1 MWPPGAGE
9 MARRVREH
17 AWQDTPL
24 GPTESWPAS
33 MKSIVDML
41 LSSGFAMVALWG
53 RGLISIYND
62 AYATLIGPKHPD
74 VLGRPTPEAWP
85 EFWPVV
91 APVIERVWAG
101 ETITFVDAEQ
111 KLLRRG
117 KLEDGWFTNCYSPLR
132 DETGAVAGVLV
143 TLLETTARVRSEA
156 ALRASEERFRTLL
169 QNVRDYAIFLLDEAG
184 YITEWSEGATRVFGH
199 SGAVVVGR
207 HVSILYSADD
217 TGIGVPEA
225 ELREARTNG
234 RVETEGW
241 RVHKDGTRFWA
252 NEIATAIR
260 DERGELVGFTKVSR
274 DLSERKE
281 LQEQREELLAEATA
295 ARAEAEK
302 ANRAKD
308 DFLITL
314 SHELRTPLA
323 PILLWARALRAEMVP
338 ANEITNAIEAIVMS
352 AESQLQLIDDLRDL
366 SRLKSGRVHLDM
378 QSHSVEDVA
387 RAAIGVIGPGALAK
401 GVTLDLDVAPDLGEA
416 VLDRGRFQQVL
427 WNLLSNAIKF
437 TPEEGRVSLRIRH
450 QADQLEAIVADT
462 GQGIEADFLPH
473 LFQRFRQAEMR
484 ERRRYGGIGVGLA
497 LCRHLVELHGGT
509 VEGHSDG
516 PGRGAM
522 FIVRIPWIA
531 PEAELLGED
540 APAAKP
546 DGGVTSLAGLTVMLV
561 EDDQSMRDVMRW
573 TLERAGAAV
582 VTAGTGTEALS
593 MLEASDR
600 KVVPDV
606 MVCDLGL
613 PGMNGY
619 DLIEH
624 VIARRR
630 AHGQKAIPACAV
642 SAHVRDVDRERAIDA
657 GFDSFVAKPMSAQ
670 RLIEAVGELASV
682 AGMHD

>member
-111 KLLRRG
+111 KLVRRG
-117 KLEDGWFTNCYSPLR
+117 KPEDGWFTNCYSPLR

-156 ALRASEERFRTLL
+156 ALRAERGALPHAAAERPRLRHLPARRGRIHHRMERGRDAGLRPQRRGRRRTP
-169 QNVRDYAIFLLDEAG
+169 
-184 YITEWSEGATRVFGH
+184 RVDPD
-199 SGAVVVGR
+199 
-207 HVSILYSADD
+207 SADD
-217 TGIGVPEA
+217 TGIGMPEA

-260 DERGELVGFTKVSR
+260 DERGDVVGFTKVSR

-366 SRLKSGRVHLDM
+366 SGSSPDGFTWICRVTPWRT
-378 QSHSVEDVA
+378 S
-387 RAAIGVIGPGALAK
+387 
-401 GVTLDLDVAPDLGEA
+401 
-416 VLDRGRFQQVL
+416 RGRR
-427 WNLLSNAIKF
+427 S
-437 TPEEGRVSLRIRH
+437 G
-450 QADQLEAIVADT
+450 
-462 GQGIEADFLPH
+462 
-473 LFQRFRQAEMR
+473 
-484 ERRRYGGIGVGLA
+484 
-497 LCRHLVELHGGT
+497 
-509 VEGHSDG
+509 
-516 PGRGAM
+516 
-522 FIVRIPWIA
+522 
-531 PEAELLGED
+531 
-540 APAAKP
+540 
-546 DGGVTSLAGLTVMLV
+546 
-561 EDDQSMRDVMRW
+561 
-573 TLERAGAAV
+573 
-582 VTAGTGTEALS
+582 
-593 MLEASDR
+593 
-600 KVVPDV
+600 
-606 MVCDLGL
+606 
-613 PGMNGY
+613 
-619 DLIEH
+619 
-624 VIARRR
+624 
-630 AHGQKAIPACAV
+630 
-642 SAHVRDVDRERAIDA
+642 
-657 GFDSFVAKPMSAQ
+657 
-670 RLIEAVGELASV
+670 
-682 AGMHD
+682 